1 MKNYLYILLLSLMLL
16 GVPFAGL
23 CADKTG
29 MDAVR
34 LMQEGKTKEA
44 LIVLEDLAAKGDDK
58 SMVQLGIYYYEG
70 TGVRQ
75 NYNKAM
81 DWWLKAFA
89 KQNADAFVNLG
100 VMHRDGQ
107 GVPKNKKIAYCV
119 FLTTHMTGLGSQST
133 QSRSNSCLR
142 RLIDELSIEDIKDCL
157 SNYTLAY
164 ITAYLEAKGQMT
176 GIPDRYKP
184 SDENPALKDTGWWLD
199 SELDAIYGPPAEEEK
214 KKREERD
221 RQFDALQHKLVF
233 QIKFPKDSANQYR
246 SREVITDGSMG
257 SGRISVQDMQEQGAY
272 LVYEDDALI
281 WADQHRY
288 ITIEGDKDR
297 TLVFKIAHPVKP
309 SPCDWSKWQRA
320 DYAMTNKMETFTL
333 LQGGEPKSKVQNVPD
348 DMPELRFK
356 VIKE

>member
-29 MDAVR
+29 MDALK
-34 LMQEGKTKEA
+34 LMQQGKTKEA
-44 LIVLEDLAAKGDDK
+44 LSIFEDLATKGDDK

-70 TGVRQ
+70 TGVKQ
-75 NYNKAM
+75 NYSKAM

-142 RLIDELSIEDIKDCL
+142 RLIAELSIEDVKDCL

-164 ITAYLEAKGQMT
+164 ITAYLEAKGQKT
-176 GIPDRYKP
+176 VSLTIRSHTLPHT
-184 SDENPALKDTGWWLD
+184 S
-199 SELDAIYGPPAEEEK
+199 
-214 KKREERD
+214 KR
-221 RQFDALQHKLVF
+221 KG
-233 QIKFPKDSANQYR
+233 K
-246 SREVITDGSMG
+246 
-257 SGRISVQDMQEQGAY
+257 
-272 LVYEDDALI
+272 
-281 WADQHRY
+281 
-288 ITIEGDKDR
+288 
-297 TLVFKIAHPVKP
+297 
-309 SPCDWSKWQRA
+309 
-320 DYAMTNKMETFTL
+320 
-333 LQGGEPKSKVQNVPD
+333 
-348 DMPELRFK
+348 
-356 VIKE
+356 